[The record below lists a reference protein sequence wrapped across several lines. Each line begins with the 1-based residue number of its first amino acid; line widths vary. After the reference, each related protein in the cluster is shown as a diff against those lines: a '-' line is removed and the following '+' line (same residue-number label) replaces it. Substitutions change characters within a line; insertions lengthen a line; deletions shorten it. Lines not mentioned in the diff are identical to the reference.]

1 MLNPTRPA
9 KQSGVVLMIT
19 LIVLV
24 AMSLAGLAL
33 TRTVDTTNLIAGNL
47 ASQQSAIQAGDTGIE
62 AAVDWLES
70 NALNPAVLDAN
81 SAANGYSASW
91 QPPLATG
98 QDWASYWTATLAA
111 IAVELPQD
119 ASGNTV
125 SYVIQR
131 LCAATGLPNAA
142 SCMTPP
148 DSGTDDPDAGGSQAS
163 QSASYNAN
171 NAQYYRITVQIQGV
185 RNTVGF
191 VQAIVQMSAQ
201 PLSSPS
207 P

>member
-1 MLNPTRPA
+1 
-9 KQSGVVLMIT
+9 MIT

-70 NALNPAVLDAN
+70 NALNPAILGVN
-81 SAANGYSASW
+81 SAPDGYSASW
-91 QPPLATG
+91 QPPLAAG
-98 QDWASYWTATLAA
+98 QDWASYWTTTLAA

-142 SCMTPP
+142 SCVIPP
-148 DSGTDDPDAGGSQAS
+148 DSGSDNPDSGGSQAS
-163 QSASYNAN
+163 QASLFDAN
-171 NAQYYRITVQIQGV
+171 DAQYYRVTVQIQGV
-185 RNTVGF
+185 RNTVGY

-201 PLSSPS
+201 
-207 P
+207 